1 MLPTLNDLQLRL
13 RSLLRRKAV
22 ESEMDEELRFH
33 FEKQVES
40 LIRSGMAP
48 AEAKR
53 RARLQ
58 FGGMEQIKEEH
69 RDARG
74 VTFIETLLQDIRYG
88 LRILGRTPVITGVA
102 ILSLALGIGANTAIF
117 SLIDTVM
124 LRMLPVQKPAE
135 LFLLAR
141 TNVRAGGEPTPLF
154 TNATWEQVRDHE
166 DVFSGAFSWSDTK
179 FDLSNGGVVRPA
191 NGIFTSGDYFRTLG
205 VQPVAGRLLSM
216 ADDQRGCPGVA
227 VLSYGFW
234 QDRFGAAENTI
245 GSTISLDHHIFQIIG
260 VSAPGFYGVEI
271 GQKFDVA
278 VPVCAAT
285 IFDGKESRID
295 HRSWWWLNMMG
306 RIKPG
311 ISKVQMNAR
320 LGLLSPGIFAGAL
333 PQDWDTKN
341 QQDFLKL
348 SLVASPAATGTSYLR
363 GRFGEPLHVLMAVV
377 GLVLL
382 IACANIAS
390 LMLARAAARN
400 KEIAVRKALG
410 ASRARLIRQLLTEC
424 ILLSSAGAALGI
436 LFARWGNALLVRYI
450 STGRNQVFLDLS
462 LDGRVLAFTA
472 VIAVLT
478 GTLFGVLPAI
488 RSTRVSLSSA
498 MKGSQGEES
507 ERRARF
513 RPGKWIVASQVALS
527 LVLLVTAGL
536 FLRSFVKLITLD
548 IGFDRNNVLL
558 VSANLKTAGV
568 APDRYLST
576 FEDIENRLRPLPGV
590 VSASRSVMTPIS
602 GLEWNNYIHVDS
614 PNAPTGEDALAFFNF
629 VSPDYFNTLHTPI
642 LAGHGFNG
650 QDTKTA
656 PQVAVVNQVMV
667 QKFFHGANP
676 TGKYFKLDRPRPG
689 QPAPVVQI
697 VGVIKDSKYESLRE
711 ETPATIFFPITQI
724 PENDESATFEIRSAA
739 APTALISA
747 VQESIAA
754 VNKEIPLEFHT
765 LARQI
770 DDSLVQERLL
780 ATLSGFFGGLALF
793 LAMIGLYGAL
803 SYVVTLRRT
812 EFGIRMA
819 LGALPGSILNLV
831 MKDVA
836 AVLLGGLVAGAVVSF
851 LAVRVLEKMLFGLG
865 AHDPLTIAL
874 AIGLL
879 SAVAVLA
886 GYLPAR
892 RAMRVDPMVA
902 LRYE

>member
-1 MLPTLNDLQLRL
+1 MFNDVLLRL
-13 RSLLRRKAV
+13 RSLFRRQTV
-22 ESEMDEELRFH
+22 ESEMDGELRFH

-40 LIRSGMAP
+40 LIRSGLAP

-53 RARLQ
+53 RARLE
-58 FGGMEQIKEEH
+58 FGGMDQVKEEY

-74 VTFIETLLQDIRYG
+74 VSFIETLLQDIRYG
-88 LRILGRTPVITGVA
+88 LRILGRTPVITSVA

-124 LRMLPVQKPAE
+124 LRMLPVQNPEE
-135 LFLLAR
+135 LALLAR
-141 TNVRAGGEPTPLF
+141 TNRKGGGESTPSF
-154 TNATWEQVRDHE
+154 TNALWEQVRDHQ
-166 DVFSGAFSWSDTK
+166 DVFAGVFSWSDTK
-179 FDLSNGGVVRPA
+179 FDLSNGGAVRNA

-205 VQPVAGRLLSM
+205 VQPAAGRLVSL

-234 QDRFGAAENTI
+234 QDHFGAADSAI
-245 GSTISLDHHIFQIIG
+245 GTTISLDHHVFQIVG

-278 VPVCAAT
+278 VPVCAAA
-285 IFDGKESRID
+285 IFDGKESRLD
-295 HRSWWWLNMMG
+295 HRSWWWLSIMG
-306 RIKPG
+306 RMKLG
-311 ISKVQMNAR
+311 ISKDQMNAR
-320 LGLLSPGIFAGAL
+320 LGVLSPEVFAGAL
-333 PQDWDTKN
+333 PQDWEPDDQK
-341 QQDFLKL
+341 QFLTRTV
-348 SLVASPAATGTSYLR
+348 VATPAATGTSYLR
-363 GRFGEPLHVLMAVV
+363 RRFGEPLNILMAVV

-424 ILLSSAGAALGI
+424 ILLSSAGAALGV
-436 LFARWGNALLVRYI
+436 LFARWGTALLVRYI

-462 LDGRVLAFTA
+462 LDGRVLTFTA
-472 VIAVLT
+472 IIAVLT
-478 GTLFGVLPAI
+478 GALFGVLPAL
-488 RSTRVSLSSA
+488 RSTKISLSSA
-498 MKGSQGEES
+498 MKGSSGEES

-527 LVLLVTAGL
+527 LILLVTAGL
-536 FLRSFVKLITLD
+536 FLRSFVKLATLD
-548 IGFDRNNVLL
+548 VGFDRSNVLL
-558 VSANLKTAGV
+558 VNANLKTAGV
-568 APDRYLST
+568 PTEQYLAT
-576 FEDIENRLRPLPGV
+576 YEDIESRLRALPGV
-590 VSASRSVMTPIS
+590 VSAGRSVMTPIS
-602 GLEWNNYIHVDS
+602 GFTWNNFVHLDS
-614 PNAPTGEDALAFFNF
+614 PNAPKGEDSIAYFNF
-629 VSPDYFNTLHTPI
+629 VSPGYFNTMRTPI
-642 LAGHGFNG
+642 LAGRGFDDR
-650 QDTKTA
+650 DTKTA
-656 PQVAVVNQVMV
+656 PQVAIVNQTMV
-667 QKFFHGANP
+667 QKFFQGANP
-676 TGKYFKLDRPRPG
+676 TGKYFKLDPPKPG
-689 QPAPVVQI
+689 QHAPAVQI

-711 ETPATIFFPITQI
+711 DTLATVFFPITQI

-739 APTALISA
+739 TPAALISS
-747 VQESIAA
+747 VQESIAG

-765 LARQI
+765 LAKQV

-793 LAMIGLYGAL
+793 LATIGLYGAL

-819 LGALPGSILNLV
+819 LGALPGSILSLV

-836 AVLLGGLVAGAVVSF
+836 AVLLGGLLAGTLISF
-851 LAVRVLEKMLFGLG
+851 AAVRLLQKMLFGLV
-865 AHDPLTIAL
+865 AHDPMTIAS

-879 SAVAVLA
+879 SAVALLA